1 MPQQQSDAAAAAHPF
16 LIKIQV
22 VVTVMMMMIKVKGT
36 VDVTSN
42 LLLLLLMMMLKFNCR
57 ITVKLRHEVTDN
69 SVQQYVL
76 ILISCKYVAS
86 ALYILSAYQKS
97 TDTRK
102 RVVVVMV

>member
-1 MPQQQSDAAAAAHPF
+1 
-16 LIKIQV
+16 
-22 VVTVMMMMIKVKGT
+22 MMIKVKGT

-42 LLLLLLMMMLKFNCR
+42 LLLLLLMMMIKFNCR
-57 ITVKLRHEVTDN
+57 ITVKLRHKVTDN

-76 ILISCKYVAS
+76 ILIYTVSCKYVAS
-86 ALYILSAYQKS
+86 ALYILNAYQKS

>member
-1 MPQQQSDAAAAAHPF
+1 MPQQQSDAAAAHPL

-36 VDVTSN
+36 VDVTYSN
-42 LLLLLLMMMLKFNCR
+42 LLSLFNCR

-76 ILISCKYVAS
+76 ILIFTVPLQVRC
-86 ALYILSAYQKS
+86 IC
-97 TDTRK
+97 R
-102 RVVVVMV
+102 